1 MAAILPIVLA
11 VVAAF
16 ILISAVKVV
25 PQAQVLVIERLG
37 RFHKL
42 ATSGPN
48 FIWPYIEK
56 PRPIVLKRDGRLYVS
71 SLVDLREQVMGFE
84 KIPVITH
91 DNVGMEV
98 GSVIYYQIIDPV
110 KALYEIESLAL
121 AIEQLIMTNLRN
133 VMGGLSL
140 DETLTAREPETP
152 AR

>member
-1 MAAILPIVLA
+1 MTEIVLIVLA

-16 ILISAVKVV
+16 VVLSSVKIV

-37 RFHKL
+37 RFHRL
-42 ATSGPN
+42 ATSGLN
-48 FIWPYIEK
+48 IITPYIEK
-56 PRPIVLKRDGRLYVS
+56 PRPIVLKRDGRLYAS
-71 SLVDLREQVMGFE
+71 SLVDLREQVLGFE

-133 VMGGLSL
+133 VMGGLS
-140 DETLTAREPETP
+140 
-152 AR
+152 